1 MPELPGYRPIPHDP
15 LRRVV
20 TPSGETISRR
30 QYQKLQHGG
39 VTPEQAAKQAKA
51 EKPRTAQEERREK
64 FGYTSK
70 TDYAD
75 KLDAFTKHWN
85 ATHPGDQIT
94 RREAMGRNEF
104 KYAYGIHS
112 RQRDRKRP
120 DRSPTGEWAQALV
133 DMGLREPEWDWA
145 VGETPP
151 TGKSARAA

>member
-1 MPELPGYRPIPHDP
+1 MPADLPGYRPIKGDV
-15 LRRVV
+15 RRRMI

-30 QYQKLQHGG
+30 QYQKILHGG
-39 VTPEQAAKQAKA
+39 TTPEQAAKQAKA

-64 FGYTSK
+64 FGFTSK

-151 TGKSARAA
+151 RSARAA